1 MKIAHLIA
9 GAVLAIPLITSSST
23 FAAPCESVES
33 ASASTAYQKIDA
45 MLGEK
50 IVVDHLKAV
59 GLSADQARS
68 RVAQLSQGQ
77 LDQLAAQAD
86 LIQAGGTIQ
95 GDKGNLGPLACMF
108 NQAKT
113 FFYNVYQLIFCWK
126 PLK

>member
-9 GAVLAIPLITSSST
+9 GAVLAVPLITSSLVL
-23 FAAPCESVES
+23 AAPCESVES

-59 GLSADQARS
+59 GLSADQSRA
-68 RVAQLSQGQ
+68 RVAQLGQGQ

-95 GDKGNLGPLACMF
+95 GDSGNLGPLECMWK
-108 NQAKT
+108 QVST
-113 FFYNVYQLIFCWK
+113 FFYDVYQLVFCWK
-126 PLK
+126 TLK

>member
-1 MKIAHLIA
+1 MKIAYVTALVA
-9 GAVLAIPLITSSST
+9 LAVPLITAPSV

-59 GLSADQARS
+59 GLSADQARAH
-68 RVAQLSQGQ
+68 VAQLSQGQ

-95 GDKGNLGPLACMF
+95 GSGDRLGPLECMF
-108 NQAKT
+108 TQVKT
-113 FFYNVYQLIFCWK
+113 FFYDVYQLIFCWK
-126 PLK
+126 TLK

>member
-9 GAVLAIPLITSSST
+9 GAVLAVPLILSSAG

-95 GDKGNLGPLACMF
+95 GDKGNLGPLECMF

-113 FFYNVYQLIFCWK
+113 FFYDVYQLIFCWK
-126 PLK
+126 TLK

>member
-9 GAVLAIPLITSSST
+9 GVVLAIPLITSSSA

-95 GDKGNLGPLACMF
+95 GDKGNLGPLDCMF
-108 NQAKT
+108 NQAKI

-126 PLK
+126 TLK

>member
-1 MKIAHLIA
+1 MKIAHVIA
-9 GAVLAIPLITSSST
+9 IVALMTPVLVTTSAL
-23 FAAPCESVES
+23 AAPCESVES

-50 IVVDHLKAV
+50 IVVNQLKAV
-59 GLSADQARS
+59 GLSAEQARA

-95 GDKGNLGPLACMF
+95 GDNDHLGPLHCMWK
-108 NQAKT
+108 QVST
-113 FFYNVYQLIFCWK
+113 FFYDVYQVVFCWK
-126 PLK
+126 TLK